1 MIRSFTDLKTWQ
13 KGHTLVIDIYK
24 ITADFPKHEIFGLSS
39 QIQRA
44 AVSVTSNIAEGFGRR
59 TANER
64 VRFYDIARASL
75 AELQNQLLIARD
87 IKYLDQ
93 EKFTNL
99 ADQTTEVCKML
110 NGLINKTR
118 SLDSSS

>member
-1 MIRSFTDLKTWQ
+1 M
-13 KGHTLVIDIYK
+13 VIDIYK

-93 EKFTNL
+93 KKFTNL